1 MSRGRCDI
9 QFVVAGS
16 GPELEA
22 VKRLAETM
30 KVADYVTFTGRIDDA
45 KLFTMLSTADVCVN
59 PDRVTA
65 MNDISTMNKIMEY
78 MTLSKPIVQFD
89 VKEGRVSAQS
99 ASLYAKAND
108 PADFAEKVLELIDDP
123 ERRLL
128 MGEYGRARV
137 EDALAWH
144 HEQPKLLSAYAKL
157 AELRRRRWKFLGPM
171 RRLLSGARGEWQQQ
185 L

>member
-1 MSRGRCDI
+1 M
-9 QFVVAGS
+9 
-16 GPELEA
+16 
-22 VKRLAETM
+22 
-30 KVADYVTFTGRIDDA
+30 
-45 KLFTMLSTADVCVN
+45 
-59 PDRVTA
+59 
-65 MNDISTMNKIMEY
+65 
-78 MTLSKPIVQFD
+78 
-89 VKEGRVSAQS
+89 
-99 ASLYAKAND
+99 
-108 PADFAEKVLELIDDP
+108 ELIDDP

-128 MGEYGRARV
+128 MGEYGRERV